1 MKIFI
6 LPGVLA
12 VAGLSVSCVHQVRTS
27 GVYAAPAAEKTRQV
41 PAFERQVAN
50 ARDAGEGD
58 YVVRRLRQQMAAE
71 PDNLGVRIELI
82 EHYTRSGYPELAL
95 EHSRLAAAR
104 FPESAAPS
112 S

>member
-71 PDNLGVRIELI
+71 PDNESKVVISI
-82 EHYTRSGYPELAL
+82 SSARS
-95 EHSRLAAAR
+95 RAAMDAESSV
-104 FPESAAPS
+104 PESLLLG
-112 S
+112 

>member
-58 YVVRRLRQQMAAE
+58 YVVRRLRQQMASA
-71 PDNLGVRIELI
+71 PDNLGVPIQLI
-82 EHYTRSGYPELAL
+82 DPLPRSRYPELPLDPNPPAT
-95 EHSRLAAAR
+95 AA
-104 FPESAAPS
+104 FP
-112 S
+112 